1 MLLDRGEGVKQT
13 VSRSWGSRRAAGG
26 RVGRSW
32 LVPLLIAAVGVGAT
46 VVVHRVLVS
55 RERSLAVSRFQTDA
69 AGRAAAID
77 TELADAVD
85 ALYAVRAFYEA
96 SEFVEPEEFE
106 RFGREILRRHSTV
119 LALDWVPRVPAER
132 AGEFV
137 SSAREALG
145 VEYAILEG
153 SVTGAMVAAAGR
165 PCHYPTL
172 YACSAPPAREML
184 GFDHASEAGL
194 LSAMEKSAWSD
205 APVASA
211 RRRVVRLA
219 EGIGDRGG
227 VTVYLPVFEGGRAPS
242 EEHLRLEAV
251 SGFLAATMRLSD
263 LLAAAIRDLP
273 AGQMDVHLFDM
284 AAGGVQELL
293 YSTSPSVATLGDE
306 FGRASDSEVP
316 EGVRQVVHYS
326 TLGRDWVAV
335 FDAGSLRPY
344 YPEGRASTWALW
356 CGFLLTAL
364 ALVYVQMLRV
374 ANARSERLVEQRT
387 RELRERGER
396 LRAILQTAPDAII
409 VADERGVVES
419 VNPATERMFGY
430 CAEELIGRELTMLM
444 PERLRELHRAGV
456 RRYRDN
462 GPGRTVGGGVLRT
475 YGMRKD
481 GLEFPIELSVGEVRH
496 GEGRKFTGIIRDV
509 TERKRAEDAIQS
521 MNALLEERVQQRTE
535 ELQRMVDEL
544 AQFASIASHDLQ
556 EPLRK
561 VLVFGDRLRQ
571 QYEVALGDKGNDYL
585 SRMLNAADR
594 MSSLLNDLLELTRVT
609 SKGRPFERVDL
620 SNVVRGVLTDLEV
633 ALQESGGAVEVGDLP
648 VIDAD
653 ATQMRQLF
661 QNLLSNAL
669 KFRCGE
675 RRPRVTISAE
685 SPVRG
690 GGGGGSLCRLV
701 VRDNG
706 IGFDPKYAGVIF
718 EPFHRLHGRSEYEGS
733 GMGLAICRKIVER
746 HGGRIAAE
754 GLAGEGASFVIELPS
769 RQGATG
775 EQPCNDAQTDRL
787 RSSLPRTTRTTA

>member
-1 MLLDRGEGVKQT
+1 MKQT
-13 VSRSWGSRRAAGG
+13 GSGSGGPGRAAGG

-32 LVPLLIAAVGVGAT
+32 LVPMLIAALGVGAT
-46 VVVHRVLVS
+46 VVVHGVLVS
-55 RERSLAVSRFQTDA
+55 RERSLAVARFQTDA
-69 AGRAAAID
+69 VGRSAAID
-77 TELADAVD
+77 SELADAVD
-85 ALYAVRAFYEA
+85 ALHAVRAFYEA
-96 SEFVEPEEFE
+96 SELVEPEEFE
-106 RFGREILRRHSTV
+106 RFGREILRRHTTV
-119 LALDWVPRVPAER
+119 LALDWVPRVS
-132 AGEFV
+132 AGRGEEFV
-137 SSAREALG
+137 ASAREVLG
-145 VEYAILEG
+145 VEYAILECDE
-153 SVTGAMVAAAGR
+153 TGRMVAAEGR
-165 PCHYPTL
+165 PWHYPIL
-172 YACSAPPAREML
+172 YACSAPSARAML
-184 GFDHASEAGL
+184 GFDHGSEAGL
-194 LSAMEKSAWSD
+194 LSAMEMSAWSN

-211 RRRVVRLA
+211 RRKVVRLA

-227 VTVYLPVFEGGRAPS
+227 VTVYLPVFEGGVAPS
-242 EEHLRLEAV
+242 AEHLRLGAV

-263 LLAAAIRDLP
+263 LLAAAIQGMP
-273 AGQMDVHLFDM
+273 AGQMDVHLIDM
-284 AAGGVQELL
+284 AGGGGVQELL
-293 YSTSPSVATLGDE
+293 YSTAPGVLAPGDA
-306 FGRASDSEVP
+306 FGRASGSEVA
-316 EGVRQVVHYS
+316 EGVRQVVRYS

-335 FDAGSLRPY
+335 FDARSLKPY
-344 YPEGRASTWALW
+344 YPEGRASTWAL
-356 CGFLLTAL
+356 GFGFVLTAL

-430 CAEELIGRELTMLM
+430 CAEELIGRELTALM
-444 PERLRELHRAGV
+444 PERLRELHRAGL
-456 RRYRDN
+456 RRYLQN

-475 YGMRKD
+475 YGLRKD
-481 GLEFPIELSVGEVRH
+481 GLEFPIELSVGEVRL
-496 GEGRKFTGIIRDV
+496 GEGRRFTGIIRDV

-535 ELQRMVDEL
+535 ELQRMVEEL

-571 QYEVALGDKGNDYL
+571 QYEGALGDRGRDYL

-620 SNVVRGVLTDLEV
+620 GDVVRGVLTDLEV
-633 ALQESGGAVEVGDLP
+633 ALQESGGSVEVGDLP
-648 VIDAD
+648 VIDSD

-675 RRPRVTISAE
+675 RLPRVTIEAE
-685 SPVRG
+685 SPVQA
-690 GGGGGSLCRLV
+690 GGGGGSVCRLV

-706 IGFDPKYAGVIF
+706 IGFDPRYAGVIF

-754 GLAGEGASFVIELPS
+754 GRAGEGASFVIELPL

-775 EQPCNDAQTDRL
+775 EQPCHDAKTDRL
-787 RSSLPRTTRTTA
+787 QSSSPRTTRTTA